1 MVDASLTLGEVAS
14 RLDLECRGDRRR
26 VLSGLATLGTAGA
39 SQISF
44 LANPKYRKFLQ
55 ETRAGAV
62 VVAPELVDDCPVDCL
77 VAADPY
83 LAYARISQLFDTA
96 PRVPVGIHPSA
107 VVAASARID
116 SSVAIGPLCV
126 IGENAQIGAEVVI
139 GAGSIIG
146 ANCVIG
152 ANSTLHPRATVLHG
166 VSIGRG
172 CAIHSGAV
180 IGSDGFGFAP
190 IMAGERR
197 GEWER
202 IAQLGSVRIGRN
214 VSIGSNT
221 AVDRGAIE
229 DTVIADNVIIDNLVQ
244 IAHNVQVG
252 EGTAIAGCVGIAGSA
267 VIGAHCMIGG
277 GVGIAGHLTIVD
289 GVQVQGG
296 ARIIGSIDKPGSY
309 NSGTGMQEVRDWR
322 RNAVRFGQL
331 DELFKR
337 VHELEKQVK
346 TLSGGEAE

>member
-1 MVDASLTLGEVAS
+1 MTDTSLTLGEVAN
-14 RLDLECRGDRRR
+14 RLDLECRGDPRR
-26 VLSGLATLGTAGA
+26 VLSGLATLGAANA

-44 LANPKYRKFLQ
+44 LANAKYRKFLQ

-62 VVAPELVDDCPVDCL
+62 VVAPELADTCPVDCL

-83 LAYARISQLFDTA
+83 LAYARISQLFDNA
-96 PRVPVGIHPSA
+96 PLVPVGIHASA

-126 IGENAQIGAEVVI
+126 IGENAQIGADVVI
-139 GAGSIIG
+139 GAGSIVG

-152 ANSTLHPRATVLHG
+152 AHTTLHPRATVLHG

-180 IGSDGFGFAP
+180 IGGDGFGFAP

-214 VSIGSNT
+214 VSIGTNT

-252 EGTAIAGCVGIAGSA
+252 EGTAIAGCVGIAGST

-277 GVGIAGHLTIVD
+277 GVGISGHLTIAD

-296 ARIIGSIDKPGSY
+296 ARVIGSIDKAGSY
-309 NSGTGMQEVRDWR
+309 NSGTGAQEVHEWR
-322 RNAVRFGQL
+322 RNAVRFSQL

-346 TLSGGEAE
+346 NLSGGEAE